1 MIATNG
7 KMILGSNSSK
17 YIDLLNT
24 FPPRP
29 IKSDEELSA
38 TQDVIDSL
46 IDRGYLTPD
55 EKDYLNLL
63 GTLVYEYEQKQS
75 KIPDIYG
82 VDLLKFLI
90 EESGIRQK
98 DLVTIFK
105 TESIVSDVLNNRRKL
120 TARHIQELA
129 KMFKISPAA
138 FFPDTTAGR

>member
-1 MIATNG
+1 
-7 KMILGSNSSK
+7 
-17 YIDLLNT
+17 
-24 FPPRP
+24 
-29 IKSDEELSA
+29 KSEEELAA
-38 TQDVIDSL
+38 TQDVVDFL
-46 IDRGYLTPD
+46 IDRGSLTED

-75 KIPDIYG
+75 PLPDIHG
-82 VDLLKFLI
+82 VDLLKCLI
-90 EESGIRQK
+90 EELGLRQK

-138 FFPDTTAGR
+138 FFPAS

>member
-1 MIATNG
+1 MIRTNG
-7 KMILGSNSSK
+7 KMILGSNNPK

-29 IKSDEELSA
+29 IKSEEELAA

-46 IDRGYLTPD
+46 IDRGYLTED

-63 GTLVYEYEQKQS
+63 GALVYEYEQKQS
-75 KIPDIYG
+75 PLPDIYG
-82 VDLLKFLI
+82 VDLLKCLI
-90 EESGIRQK
+90 EELGLRQK

-105 TESIVSDVLNNRRKL
+105 TESIVSDVLNNRKKL

-129 KMFKISPAA
+129 KMFNLSPAA
-138 FFPDTTAGR
+138 FFSAF

>member
-1 MIATNG
+1 MIRTNG
-7 KMILGSNSSK
+7 KMILGSNNYK

-29 IKSDEELSA
+29 IKSEEDLSA

-46 IDRGYLTPD
+46 IDRSALTQD

-75 KIPDIYG
+75 PIPDIYG
-82 VDLLKFLI
+82 VELLKYLI
-90 EESGIRQK
+90 KELGLHQK

-120 TARHIQELA
+120 TVRHIQELS
-129 KMFKISPAA
+129 KKFNISPAA
-138 FFPDTTAGR
+138 FFPTS